1 MEQNYSQMGQN
12 YNQVPPTYRDNQ
24 STEKPPM
31 PETYL
36 IWAILSTILCCLPL
50 GIVAIIKASKVE
62 SLYFSGAYEQA
73 YKASNDAKKFA
84 IIGAIIWVAFSLL
97 YIIVAFVLLLA
108 DGATDYYY

>member
-36 IWAILSTILCCLPL
+36 VWAILSTILCCLPL
-50 GIVAIIKASKVE
+50 GIVAIIKANKVE

-84 IIGAIIWVAFSLL
+84 MIGAILGGAVVLL
-97 YIIVAFVLLLA
+97 YLIFAVFALGSSRF
-108 DGATDYYY
+108 

>member
-1 MEQNYSQMGQN
+1 MGQN

-36 IWAILSTILCCLPL
+36 VWAILSTILCCLPL
-50 GIVAIIKASKVE
+50 GIVAIMKANKVE

-84 IIGAIIWVAFSLL
+84 IIAAVSGLIFAILYGIFVVFIGLSSVVAC
-97 YIIVAFVLLLA
+97 
-108 DGATDYYY
+108 GTEYY